1 MGAGPDPSGY
11 DLLKSKRNIAALEC
25 TLEYL
30 RCAELSRMTRNIC
43 KTLNMVASNNEAAA
57 IAVMRAA
64 ERIGDE
70 LLKQQLFN
78 VIHRMNLDA
87 AQLRSIRDDVAA

>member
-1 MGAGPDPSGY
+1 
-11 DLLKSKRNIAALEC
+11 
-25 TLEYL
+25 
-30 RCAELSRMTRNIC
+30 
-43 KTLNMVASNNEAAA
+43 MVASNSEAAA
-57 IAVMRAA
+57 IVVMRAA

-87 AQLRSIRDDVAA
+87 TQLRSIRDDVAA